1 MTGCQSWLGR
11 SFKEPLFFEIKTFK
25 SKARTCRLVLIIPF
39 VWWKYFPTDDHT
51 AVTYTLP
58 LVRIHD
64 SAFLLAVIV
73 LQGKPKTTKADVLIS
88 EEDTAGEVIKIKISE
103 DSNSSDL

>member
-1 MTGCQSWLGR
+1 M
-11 SFKEPLFFEIKTFK
+11 
-25 SKARTCRLVLIIPF
+25 
-39 VWWKYFPTDDHT
+39 WKYFPTDDHT

-64 SAFLLAVIV
+64 SALLLAVIV
-73 LQGKPKTTKADVLIS
+73 LQGKLKTTKADILIPK
-88 EEDTAGEVIKIKISE
+88 EDTAGEVIKIKIPE

>member
-1 MTGCQSWLGR
+1 M
-11 SFKEPLFFEIKTFK
+11 
-25 SKARTCRLVLIIPF
+25 
-39 VWWKYFPTDDHT
+39 WKYFPTDDHT

-64 SAFLLAVIV
+64 SALLLAVIV
-73 LQGKPKTTKADVLIS
+73 LQGKLKTTKADILIPK
-88 EEDTAGEVIKIKISE
+88 DTAGEVIKIKIPE

>member
-1 MTGCQSWLGR
+1 M
-11 SFKEPLFFEIKTFK
+11 
-25 SKARTCRLVLIIPF
+25 
-39 VWWKYFPTDDHT
+39 WKYFPTDDHT

-58 LVRIHD
+58 LGRLHG

-73 LQGKPKTTKADVLIS
+73 LQGKLKTTTADILIS
-88 EEDTAGEVIKIKISE
+88 KEDTAGEVIKIKISE